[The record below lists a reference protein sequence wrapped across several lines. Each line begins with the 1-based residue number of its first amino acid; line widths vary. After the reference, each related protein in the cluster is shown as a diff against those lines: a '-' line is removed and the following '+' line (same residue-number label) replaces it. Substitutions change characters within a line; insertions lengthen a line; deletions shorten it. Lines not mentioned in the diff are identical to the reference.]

1 MTVHHR
7 GTLLVGMVGVV
18 RELPLGLGCS
28 RMRRTC
34 QIENSGIGEYSC
46 TRLLKEMETFEHED
60 EDEALAM
67 IQDGEGVSY
76 YS

>member
-1 MTVHHR
+1 
-7 GTLLVGMVGVV
+7 
-18 RELPLGLGCS
+18 
-28 RMRRTC
+28 MRRTC

-46 TRLLKEMETFEHED
+46 TRLLKEMEAFEHED